1 MKRKIIHVDMD
12 AFFASVE
19 QHDNPEYKGKPVIVG
34 GLSGRGVV
42 STCSYEARKYGIHSA
57 MPMYMARK
65 LCPHGIFLSVRRK
78 RYEEVSAQIFDILY
92 SITPLVEPV
101 SIDEAYLD
109 VTDIDKNPEIIAL
122 EIKKKVKETTGLTI
136 SAGVSYNKF
145 LAKLA
150 SDWNKP
156 DGFMVITE
164 DMIPDIL
171 KPLPVSKVYGI
182 GQKSE
187 ERLKSMGINTIGD
200 LLKLSQENLVEIFGK
215 AGVEIYLRI
224 RGIDERPVETMRE
237 IKSIGKEKT
246 LEKDT
251 KDKKLLL
258 RYAKLFSDIISEE
271 LFRERLYARTVTVK
285 IKTSD
290 FTVHTK
296 SKTLNKYIR
305 LGEDIYDVAY
315 EIIESLKLDQYIR
328 LIGLSVSN
336 LSAVKY
342 EQLSF
347 LDKRVIK
354 FIKAENVVR
363 EINKKMGQEVVKK
376 ASELLKEETKQRRD

>member
-57 MPMYMARK
+57 MPMYVARK

-78 RYEEVSAQIFDILY
+78 RYEEVSKQIFDILY

-109 VTDIDKNPEIIAL
+109 VTDIDKNPEVIAK

-156 DGFMVITE
+156 DGFTVITE

-182 GQKSE
+182 GEKSE

-215 AGVEIYLRI
+215 VGVEIYLRI

-258 RYAKLFSDIISEE
+258 HYAKLFSDIISEE
-271 LFRERLYARTVTVK
+271 LFRAGLYARTVTVK

-290 FTVHTK
+290 FAIHTK

-305 LGEDIYDVAY
+305 LSEDIYNVAY
-315 EIIESLKLDQYIR
+315 EIIENIKLDQYIR

-347 LDKRVIK
+347 LDKSVVK
-354 FIKAENVVR
+354 SIKAENIAR
-363 EINKKMGQEVVKK
+363 EINKKIGQEIVKK
-376 ASELLKEETKQRRD
+376 ASELLNNKTKQWRD